1 MADGTL
7 FERRG
12 VPAATINTDAF
23 PSSSE
28 AMARIQGYPGY
39 RYAVIAHPLSS
50 LTPEQVKQRA
60 EEVLPQVLD
69 ILGIAR
75 AG

>member
-12 VPAATINTDAF
+12 IPAAAICTHTFKKSGD
-23 PSSSE
+23 
-28 AMARIQGYPGY
+28 AMAKIQGYPGY
-39 RYAVIAHPLSS
+39 RFALTPHPLSS
-50 LTPEQVKQRA
+50 LTPEELKTRA

-69 ILGIAR
+69 LLGVKEVR
-75 AG
+75 